1 MYTVVTVGVQIRVVG
16 ALAGLIPV
24 SGDLS
29 GKFRVVSA
37 VRWPVYW
44 A

>member
-1 MYTVVTVGVQIRVVG
+1 LYTVITIAVQIRVIG

-24 SGDLS
+24 PGDLWEV
-29 GKFRVVSA
+29 RVVSA
-37 VRWPVYW
+37 VRWLVCW